1 MLKYEY
7 ETEEDYTMRILLCCL
22 AGVTSTLFASKLKDA
37 ASRKRADV
45 IVWSASEHAV
55 EHSIGLADVVLVTPQ
70 LKGSVEKIQ
79 ALDPEKKVLLISEE
93 DFAGFNAIKV
103 FDQILAATEK

>member
-1 MLKYEY
+1 
-7 ETEEDYTMRILLCCL
+7 MRILLCCL

-37 ASRKRADV
+37 ASRKRSDV

-70 LKGSVEKIQ
+70 LKGSVDKIQ
-79 ALDPEKKVLLISEE
+79 ALDPEKKVILISDD
-93 DFAGFNAIKV
+93 DFSSFNAIKI
-103 FDQILAATEK
+103 FDQVLAETGK